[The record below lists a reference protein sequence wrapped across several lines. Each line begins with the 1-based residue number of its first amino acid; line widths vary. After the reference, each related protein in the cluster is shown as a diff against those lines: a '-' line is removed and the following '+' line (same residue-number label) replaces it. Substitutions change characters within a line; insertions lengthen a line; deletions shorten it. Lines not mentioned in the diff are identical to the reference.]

1 MKAKKE
7 RDVPDKRT
15 KKHLGVIYY
24 FKKIFKLAKILGL
37 KRSIKWVKK
46 NMNCDIIRSHTTQI
60 RFNKRHINTESFKIL
75 TAHQLKMRKEGS
87 GNFL

>member
-1 MKAKKE
+1 MFNYITFWINKKAKKE

-37 KRSIKWVKK
+37 KRSI
-46 NMNCDIIRSHTTQI
+46 Q
-60 RFNKRHINTESFKIL
+60 
-75 TAHQLKMRKEGS
+75 
-87 GNFL
+87 